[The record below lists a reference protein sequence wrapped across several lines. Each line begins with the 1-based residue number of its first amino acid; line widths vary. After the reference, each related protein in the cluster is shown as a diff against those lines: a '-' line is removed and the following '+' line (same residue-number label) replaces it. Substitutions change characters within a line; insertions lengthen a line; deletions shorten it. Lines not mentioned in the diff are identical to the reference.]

1 MNVSPS
7 SAPPS
12 SSLQGFEG
20 FEARDFDVNGTR
32 IHARV
37 SHGDG
42 DGGRPALL
50 LLHGFPQTHAIWH
63 KIAPALI
70 NHYRVVC
77 PDLRGYGDSAKPAGD
92 ADHANYSKRTMAA
105 DIVALMRAL
114 GHERFRL
121 VGHDRGGRV
130 AHRLALDHPGRVTK
144 LCVIDIS
151 PTLTMYDKTDFAFA
165 QAYFHWFFLTQ
176 PAPVPE
182 TMLAADAPKFLR
194 MFLGGWGGGLSAY
207 APEALA
213 EYQRCWAAPEGLHG
227 SCEDYRASAG
237 IDLAHDRASDAQGE
251 RVQCPMLVLWG
262 ERGVVARLFAPIGD
276 WSAKCSASITG
287 KHLPAGHF
295 IPEEVPTLLL
305 AELAPFLLS

>member
-1 MNVSPS
+1 MNPSSPS
-7 SAPPS
+7 SRVVP
-12 SSLQGFEG
+12 GFED

-37 SHGDG
+37 S
-42 DGGRPALL
+42 GGYEGRTALL

-63 KIAPALI
+63 KVAAALARR
-70 NHYRVVC
+70 YRVVC

-105 DIVALMRAL
+105 DMVEMMHAL
-114 GHERFRL
+114 GHERFDL

-130 AHRLALDHPGRVTK
+130 AHRLAIDHPDRVAR

-151 PTLTMYDKTDFAFA
+151 PTSTMYEKTDFAFA

-176 PAPVPE
+176 PAPLPE
-182 TMLAADAPKFLR
+182 TMLAADAPAFLR
-194 MFLGGWGGGLSAY
+194 VFLGGWGGGGLGAY

-213 EYQRCWAAPEGLHG
+213 EYERCWATPEGLHG

-237 IDLAHDRASDAQGE
+237 IDLTHDRASDAAGA

-262 ERGVVARLFAPIGD
+262 ERGVVAKMFDPVND
-276 WSAKCSASITG
+276 WTAKCSAPVTG
-287 KHLPAGHF
+287 KRLPAGHF
-295 IPEEVPTLLL
+295 IPEEIPEHLL
-305 AELAPFLLS
+305 AELGPFLAS